1 MPTSGSS
8 ASPGETAAPW
18 ITRTVGPPLSPQQI
32 EALRSPLPTCA
43 ETRALKH
50 AREVD
55 KEARRAREAARLA
68 RRESRMTIDALC
80 LAAASPKASPS
91 MAARRRQGHAASM
104 FPAAASHTGISQA
117 DHVTQAQASFFLEQQ
132 DYAWYWKPYPRG
144 PFRTDITNGVSALS
158 QSRFDWR
165 SFVTGRTW
173 YRTFI
178 KIFKGE
184 GVGLTRFEVAW
195 HNRLYH
201 SVFLGTRADGEK
213 FMVNPRARRGQPEFS
228 WSTGDID
235 EM

>member
-8 ASPGETAAPW
+8 AAPGDPAAPW
-18 ITRTVGPPLSPQQI
+18 ITTTVGPPLSPQQI

-104 FPAAASHTGISQA
+104 FPAAGW
-117 DHVTQAQASFFLEQQ
+117 VTQAQASFFLDQE

-184 GVGLTRFEVAW
+184 GVGITRFEVAW
-195 HNRLYH
+195 DNRLYQ
-201 SVFLGTRADGEK
+201 SVFIGTRADGEK
-213 FMVNPRARRGQPEFS
+213 FTVNPRAKNQQPELS
-228 WSTGDID
+228 WRTDDIA
-235 EM
+235 EMEILPAEV